1 MTSPKPAYPFYFLL
15 FPGMTRHP
23 QRAAS
28 WKLQPGL
35 SDLHLTGG
43 AGGWRAKWAGPR
55 ELRGLFVLE
64 MLSHSAKRSL
74 THKKK
79 GENANKQWC
88 LEGYYFARQS
98 SFGSSR
104 FLNSEVS
111 TQIWVHV
118 FLWATR
124 FLRRDFPLS
133 SGTSLTLE
141 FGWAVGLR
149 CSDSLA
155 HHYVRVINHQV
166 PSFPATCNSRTE
178 ITSLL
183 AFKKAGWNITEIPLG
198 I

>member
-15 FPGMTRHP
+15 SPGMTRHP
-23 QRAAS
+23 RRVAS
-28 WKLQPGL
+28 LKLQPELSGL
-35 SDLHLTGG
+35 QLTGG
-43 AGGWRAKWAGPR
+43 AGGWRAKWAGPG

-74 THKKK
+74 THTRRGKMPTNNCVRK
-79 GENANKQWC
+79 
-88 LEGYYFARQS
+88 S

-104 FLNSEVS
+104 CLHSEVS

-124 FLRRDFPLS
+124 FLPRDFPLS
-133 SGTSLTLE
+133 SATSLTLE
-141 FGWAVGLR
+141 CGRAVGLR

-155 HHYVRVINHQV
+155 RHYEWVINHQV
-166 PSFPATCNSRTE
+166 PSVPATSNSRTK
-178 ITSLL
+178 IASLL
-183 AFKKAGWNITEIPLG
+183 AFKNAGRNITEIPLG